1 MKKYTITAKPREII
15 GRKVKQLRR
24 QGQIPA
30 TVYGKNV
37 KSDSIS
43 VSGDAF
49 EKVHKQAGKTGLIE
63 LTLGSDVRPVLIN
76 TVQRH
81 PVTRDILHI
90 EFRQVDLKEKVKAN
104 VPIELVGEAKA
115 VTDKIGVLLTI
126 LDWVEVEALPS
137 DLPENIKLDVSEL
150 AEVND
155 ELKVKD
161 LKVPTGVAIVANGEL
176 TVVKVG
182 SLVSR
187 EAEVQAAEEA
197 AKKAAAEAPVEGVQ
211 EPAQAGEEKK
221 EEAAQEVAPK
231 ETPKEDL
238 PARLDS
244 AKRAGKAGK
253 AE

>member
-1 MKKYTITAKPREII
+1 MKKHTLTARPRQIL

-24 QGQIPA
+24 EGQIPA

-37 KSDSIS
+37 KSTSIQVAS
-43 VSGDAF
+43 DAF
-49 EKVHKQAGKTGLIE
+49 EKMHKQAGETGVIE
-63 LTLGSDVRPVLIN
+63 LSVGNEVHPVLIH
-76 TVQRH
+76 TVQLH
-81 PVTRDILHI
+81 PVTAQILHV

-104 VPIELVGEAKA
+104 VPIELVGMAKA

-126 LDWVEVEALPS
+126 LDWVEVEALPT
-137 DLPENIKLDVSEL
+137 DLPENIKLDVSAL
-150 AEVND
+150 AEVDD

-161 LKVPTGVAIVANGEL
+161 LKAPTGVTIVADGEL
-176 TVVKVG
+176 TIVKVG

-197 AKKAAAEAPVEGVQ
+197 AKKAATEVPAEGAQ
-211 EPAQAGEEKK
+211 APAQEGEEKK

-231 ETPKEDL
+231 ETPKEE
-238 PARLDS
+238 
-244 AKRAGKAGK
+244 K